1 MRLRQGEKRRRHAR
15 DAALG
20 RSFPLSLATH
30 QGRPVVQPAQFNLV
44 SCTPPAAPRAA
55 SGAAEDDV
63 GRVAGQPAGSFRA
76 ERGRTG
82 AEGAR
87 RVGGASDEGDHAGQ
101 GLIREGHGT
110 QGGVGGQHGAK
121 HRGKEARD
129 WGRLPLFFQLAV
141 TTERKRRARV
151 GGGGARRAR
160 LEAHTRNVLRGPPN
174 KYGTP
179 LLPVAAATPP
189 PGSSCSLPALPPCSP
204 DRRLP
209 PARPHAGNLV
219 RPKHVAVPAGCRQRP
234 ARGGPARRRRLP
246 PPPRLCGPVR
256 V

>member
-1 MRLRQGEKRRRHAR
+1 MVRLRQGEKRRRHAR

-101 GLIREGHGT
+101 GLIREGHGARKVVS
-110 QGGVGGQHGAK
+110 GGNTGQS
-121 HRGKEARD
+121 
-129 WGRLPLFFQLAV
+129 
-141 TTERKRRARV
+141 TEEKRRAT
-151 GGGGARRAR
+151 GGGCQFFFNW
-160 LEAHTRNVLRGPPN
+160 L
-174 KYGTP
+174 
-179 LLPVAAATPP
+179 
-189 PGSSCSLPALPPCSP
+189 
-204 DRRLP
+204 
-209 PARPHAGNLV
+209 
-219 RPKHVAVPAGCRQRP
+219 
-234 ARGGPARRRRLP
+234 
-246 PPPRLCGPVR
+246 
-256 V
+256 